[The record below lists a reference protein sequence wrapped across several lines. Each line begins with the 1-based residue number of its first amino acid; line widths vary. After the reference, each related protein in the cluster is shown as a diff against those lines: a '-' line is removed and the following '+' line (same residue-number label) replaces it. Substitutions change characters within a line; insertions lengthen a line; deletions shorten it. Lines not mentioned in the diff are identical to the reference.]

1 MIKQIR
7 TWCVITAKK
16 KLSIKAHFLDPWS
29 NTTDAHVTTFA
40 RKLDRRQVKCG
51 ATVAEDNKV
60 DHFMSQMYACGL
72 FEAKLLD
79 NWEEITNKSW
89 WAKLSQ
95 FTKQY
100 AKEQRKLERE

>member
-40 RKLDRRQVKCG
+40 RQLDRYQVEC
-51 ATVAEDNKV
+51 EDHGVKVKEADKV
-60 DHFMSQMYACGL
+60 DHFVYQMYLQPVQGKIL
-72 FEAKLLD
+72 R
-79 NWEEITNKSW
+79 
-89 WAKLSQ
+89 Q
-95 FTKQY
+95 MGG
-100 AKEQRKLERE
+100 EQQKVLGGYTTPLHKAVR